1 MDQNKLYN
9 ALLKT
14 QALQQKDKPQDTT
27 DTAETDPTANPYR
40 IEKPYARSPRM
51 GLPHSAEDEQPPT
64 VYDPS
69 VSLKM
74 IHNPHPWSKDEL
86 KKRKIIYSG
95 MGNKGI
101 LNAYREV
108 RIKLRNRS
116 EDKNFSVMVS
126 SLSKRDSSVLN
137 AFNLAASFALDPH
150 SSALMVDCNPY
161 TEELHKLV
169 SVKMDRGI
177 TDFVAD
183 PEMAVTDIIYPS
195 GIDRLSVVP
204 AGHLSSSA
212 VELFSSARM
221 RTLMDELKGRYPDR
235 YIVINSPSLRESTEG
250 HILVRYADHAV
261 LTVPFGEVT
270 ADQVV
275 DAVDEIDPDKFAGLI
290 YQE

>member
-14 QALQQKDKPQDTT
+14 QALQQKDK
-27 DTAETDPTANPYR
+27 AEENQAEDVTANKYR
-40 IEKPYARSPRM
+40 VEKPYAQSPRM
-51 GLPHSAEDEQPPT
+51 GLPHPADEEHPPT
-64 VYDPS
+64 LYDPS

-74 IHNPHPWSKDEL
+74 INNPHPWTKDQL

-95 MGNKGI
+95 MSNKTI

-116 EDKNFSVMVS
+116 EDTNFSVMVS

-161 TEELHKLV
+161 TQELQKLV
-169 SVKMDRGI
+169 SVKMNKGI
-177 TDFVAD
+177 TDFVD
-183 PEMAVTDIIYPS
+183 DREIEVNDIIYPS

-221 RTLMDELKGRYPDR
+221 RLLMNELKDRYPDR
-235 YIVINSPSLRESTEG
+235 YIVINSPSMRESTEG

-270 ADQVV
+270 ADQVM
-275 DAVDEIDPDKFAGLI
+275 DAVDEIDPEKFAGLI

>member
-14 QALQQKDKPQDTT
+14 QALQQKDK
-27 DTAETDPTANPYR
+27 AEGSTQEDASADKYR
-40 IEKPYARSPRM
+40 VEKPYARSPQM
-51 GLPHSAEDEQPPT
+51 GLPHPADEEQPPT
-64 VYDPS
+64 LYDPS
-69 VSLKM
+69 VSLKL
-74 IHNPHPWSKDEL
+74 INNPHPWSKDQL

-95 MGNKGI
+95 MSNKTI

-116 EDKNFSVMVS
+116 KDTNFSVMVS

-150 SSALMVDCNPY
+150 SSALMVDCNPH

-169 SVKMDRGI
+169 SVKMNLGI
-177 TDFVAD
+177 TDFVANRD
-183 PEMAVTDIIYPS
+183 LEVTDIIYPS

-221 RTLMDELKGRYPDR
+221 RLLMNELKDRYPDR
-235 YIVINSPSLRESTEG
+235 YIVINSPSMRESTEG

-270 ADQVV
+270 ADQVM
-275 DAVDEIDPDKFAGLI
+275 DAVDEIDPEKFAGLI